1 MVKVLVASKI
11 HENGLKLLKDN
22 GIEVTYVEEPPE
34 EKLIELIKGHHGLIV
49 RSKPFVTKRVI
60 EAADVLMV
68 IARAGVGVDNIDVEV
83 AKAKGIEVLNTPE
96 ATTTS
101 VAELAVGLML
111 AVARKIAFSDR
122 KMRSGE
128 WPKKQA
134 EGYELNG
141 KILGIIGAGRI
152 GSTVARICKYGF
164 NMQIVYYD
172 RERNPRLEQE
182 LGAKYLPLEELLK
195 VADVISIHVPLTPET
210 RHMINEERLKL
221 MKKTAILINTARGP
235 VVDTNALVKALQ
247 EGWIAGAGL
256 DVFEE
261 EPLPLNHPLTKLENV
276 VLTPHIGAS
285 THEAQARAGIQVAEK
300 VIEFFK
306 QKGLLK

>member
-49 RSKPFVTKRVI
+49 RSKPLVTKRVI

-68 IARAGVGVDNIDVEV
+68 IARAGVGVDNIDVEA

-128 WPKKQA
+128 WPKKHA

-210 RHMINEERLKL
+210 KHMINEERLKL